1 MKTLKDLG
9 AGKSKLEHVILDEAN
24 TMCDHLQKEVGSK
37 PIEVNTYFNIII
49 LNILWTVVGGKR
61 YCIKNISRTFVSMT
75 SLGLILVIQSSRS
88 SSTTWGQPLA
98 AIR

>member
-24 TMCDHLQKEVGSK
+24 KMCDHLQNEVGRK

-49 LNILWTVVGGKR
+49 LNILWTIVGGKR
-61 YCIKNISRTFVSMT
+61 Y
-75 SLGLILVIQSSRS
+75 IQVMQQ
-88 SSTTWGQPLA
+88 G
-98 AIR
+98 

>member
-24 TMCDHLQKEVGSK
+24 TMCDHLQNEVGSK

-49 LNILWTVVGGKR
+49 LNILWTIVGGKR
-61 YCIKNISRTFVSMT
+61 Y
-75 SLGLILVIQSSRS
+75 IQVMQQ
-88 SSTTWGQPLA
+88 G
-98 AIR
+98 